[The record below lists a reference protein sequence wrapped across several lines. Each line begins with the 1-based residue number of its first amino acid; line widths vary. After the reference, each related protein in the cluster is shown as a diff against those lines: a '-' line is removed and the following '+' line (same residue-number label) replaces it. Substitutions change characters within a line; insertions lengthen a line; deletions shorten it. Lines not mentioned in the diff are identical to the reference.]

1 MTTEEIKRLSTEE
14 KSLMMKTLRDDLRD
28 HFETAGI
35 PESHKDLLR
44 SRRQQ
49 VRSGESKLL
58 DWDHM
63 KSSRKLPSDQAAMT
77 RTFTLKRWG
86 I

>member
-1 MTTEEIKRLSTEE
+1 
-14 KSLMMKTLRDDLRD
+14 
-28 HFETAGI
+28 
-35 PESHKDLLR
+35 
-44 SRRQQ
+44 
-49 VRSGESKLL
+49 
-58 DWDHM
+58 M